1 MQLEEDWMRTTQT
14 HLMSAVLFLLA
25 AMAIAGC
32 GAGGPLIKE
41 SMNDIRSVAV
51 IGVYSAKQLRL
62 LGNAN
67 PGPIGS
73 LRAMGNLVQGKNL
86 DGDLPIELID
96 YARDVYPAELAKV
109 KRWKIIPYSRYLSSA
124 QYKKAHDEFVSKSN
138 SSSRWITGA
147 KGMEGVVSR
156 DRKHVSLFQAFAKA
170 TGADAVVVI
179 HMDMSYGS
187 SGVAV
192 NGFGKARAHVGS
204 GITVIRK
211 DGTVLVESGN
221 PMNARNIRVESDD
234 ALPWLAGDIVYND
247 MTRKCLQNAIRKSAA
262 NLAQVLNT
270 EMSTPT
276 KVAAK

>member
-1 MQLEEDWMRTTQT
+1 MRTTQSR
-14 HLMSAVLFLLA
+14 LIPAVIVTLA
-25 AMAIAGC
+25 ALALTGC
-32 GAGGPLIKE
+32 GGGGPLIKE
-41 SMNDIRSVAV
+41 KLDGVKTVAV

-62 LGNAN
+62 LGPNN

-73 LRAMGNLVQGKNL
+73 LRAMSNLVQGKNL

-109 KRWKIIPYSRYLSSA
+109 KGWRIIPYSRYLGSA
-124 QYKKAHDEFVSKSN
+124 QYKKAHDDFVSKSK

-147 KGMEGVVSR
+147 KGMEGIVSR
-156 DRKHVSLFQAFAKA
+156 DGKYADLFKAFAKA

-211 DGTVLVESGN
+211 DGKVLVESGD
-221 PMNARNIRVESDD
+221 PMNSNNIRVESDD

-247 MTRKCLQNAIRKSAA
+247 LTRKCLQNAIKKSAA

-270 EMSTPT
+270 EMTAPP

>member
-1 MQLEEDWMRTTQT
+1 MR
-14 HLMSAVLFLLA
+14 LAPDRSMLAVFALLA
-25 AMAIAGC
+25 ALALTGCAG
-32 GAGGPLIKE
+32 GGPLIKE
-41 SMNDIRSVAV
+41 NLDGVKSVAV
-51 IGVYSAKQLRL
+51 VGVYSAKQLRL
-62 LGNAN
+62 LGPNN

-73 LRAMGNLVQGKNL
+73 LRALSNLAQGKNL
-86 DGDLPIELID
+86 DGDLPLELID

-109 KRWKIIPYSRYLSSA
+109 KGWRIVPYSRFLGTP
-124 QYKKAHDEFVSKSN
+124 QYKKAHDDFVRNSKSA
-138 SSSRWITGA
+138 SRWITGA

-156 DRKHVSLFQAFAKA
+156 DPKHAALFKAFAKA

-187 SGVAV
+187 TGVAV
-192 NGFGKARAHVGS
+192 NSFGAARAQVGS

-211 DGTVLVESGN
+211 DGKVLVNSGN
-221 PMNARNIRVESDD
+221 PMNAKNVRVVSDD

-247 MTRKCLQNAIRKSAA
+247 QTRRCMQNAIRKSAA

-270 EMSTPT
+270 EMSTPSK